1 MGGFGKIF
9 NINIFGESHGE
20 IVGVVINGCPS
31 GIKIGLNDFKSDIGR
46 RRAGKKGGTS
56 RKETDAPFI
65 KTGVLGSRTTGAPI
79 TILFE
84 NKNTRGGDY
93 DFVKEQHKK
102 CDDKLYSGDYDGAIT
117 SSRSLVEGVAM
128 KKYSG
133 YNDLRGGGHFSG
145 RLTLP
150 LVAAGVIAKKI
161 VEPICIK
168 AKILEIGGTR
178 DFTSAINLAIKE
190 KDSIG
195 GIIECSASNIPVGL
209 GEPFF
214 DSIESLI
221 SHLVFSIP
229 AVKGIEFG
237 AGFASTEMRGS
248 IHNDMIIDGKG
259 KTATNNSG
267 GINGGITNGNPL
279 IYRVAV
285 KPTPSIGKEQKT
297 FNMKTRKI
305 VSLSIKGRHDACI
318 ALRVSPAIEAATA
331 IVLADLLMLQKR
343 NSWKGDLYGSSK
355 N

>member
-93 DFVKEQHKK
+93 DFVKETPRPGHA
-102 CDDKLYSGDYDGAIT
+102 DF
-117 SSRSLVEGVAM
+117 VAM